1 MYNFVVEN
9 FRSNLSAAEISRVS
23 TRSVLVEK
31 RPKIE
36 DFFGSQIPSRYF
48 SNLSAKV
55 SRSRSQYWSMAGK
68 SMLVIKGETFDQD
81 E

>member
-1 MYNFVVEN
+1 MYDFVVEY

-31 RPKIE
+31 RSKIE
-36 DFFGSQIPSRYF
+36 DFFGSQIPSHYF

-55 SRSRSQYWSMAGK
+55 SRSRFKYWSLDGIC
-68 SMLVIKGETFDQD
+68 MLAIKGETFDQG